1 MAILIVVLLW
11 MVICESSMLAEVAT
25 DKAQLP
31 YISRWMI
38 CFMGW
43 LSECI
48 VCFTL
53 ALFFSWRVLLIERD
67 YVYYVEFVLVRKG
80 ERIRG

>member
-31 YISRWMI
+31 YISRWLI

-43 LSECI
+43 LSEYI
-48 VCFTL
+48 VCFKLACLL
-53 ALFFSWRVLLIERD
+53 ALLC
-67 YVYYVEFVLVRKG
+67 
-80 ERIRG
+80 

>member
-31 YISRWMI
+31 YISRWLI

-43 LSECI
+43 LSEFI
-48 VCFTL
+48 VCCK
-53 ALFFSWRVLLIERD
+53 
-67 YVYYVEFVLVRKG
+67 LVFA
-80 ERIRG
+80 

>member
-31 YISRWMI
+31 YISRWLI

-43 LSECI
+43 LSEYI
-48 VCFTL
+48 VCFKL
-53 ALFFSWRVLLIERD
+53 ALFFVL
-67 YVYYVEFVLVRKG
+67 KSAANG
-80 ERIRG
+80 NRIGIR

>member
-31 YISRWMI
+31 YISRWLI

-43 LSECI
+43 LSECV
-48 VCFTL
+48 VCFKLTCLLAYLLTCLL
-53 ALFFSWRVLLIERD
+53 ALLALLC
-67 YVYYVEFVLVRKG
+67 
-80 ERIRG
+80 

>member
-1 MAILIVVLLW
+1 MFIAILIVVLLW

-31 YISRWMI
+31 YISRWLI

-48 VCFTL
+48 VCFKL
-53 ALFFSWRVLLIERD
+53 ALFFVL
-67 YVYYVEFVLVRKG
+67 KSAANG
-80 ERIRG
+80 NRIGIR

>member
-31 YISRWMI
+31 YISRWLI

-48 VCFTL
+48 VCFKL
-53 ALFFSWRVLLIERD
+53 ALFFGSSANGKKE
-67 YVYYVEFVLVRKG
+67 G
-80 ERIRG
+80 